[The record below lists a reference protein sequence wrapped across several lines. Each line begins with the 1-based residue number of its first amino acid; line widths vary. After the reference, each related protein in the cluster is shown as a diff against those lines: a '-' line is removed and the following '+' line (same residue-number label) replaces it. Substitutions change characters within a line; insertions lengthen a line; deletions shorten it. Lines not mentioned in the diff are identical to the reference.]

1 MSEIWITIKFIFLI
15 CLVSLLAVSEV
26 PVEEK
31 VTGDHASVK
40 ETTDEVVSVENNDV
54 ILL

>member
-1 MSEIWITIKFIFLI
+1 MILTIF
-15 CLVSLLAVSEV
+15 LVSLLAVSAV
-26 PVEEK
+26 SAADNA
-31 VTGDHASVK
+31 TGDIVGVD